1 MMNKGGKMKSEKGVT
16 ILSLT
21 IYLILLTVAIG
32 FFSIVRTYFYD
43 NIRLI
48 TADALYASEFNKVNG
63 FIVQDVKRN
72 YNVGVVSNRNNNT
85 ENPHAGTSEQ
95 KPVAAFR
102 FGNENVYLYYGNTD
116 KGTVFGTDSQGK
128 SYNYLNQGLY
138 KYTNKN
144 YTGERRALKIAGGV
158 TDFSVELT
166 NHGMKKILKIGVEIA
181 DGRIFTNMENPM
193 RYTLKYW

>member
-48 TADALYASEFNKVNG
+48 TADALYASEFNKLNG

-85 ENPHAGTSEQ
+85 ENPHSGTSEQ
-95 KPVAAFR
+95 KPVAAFK
-102 FGNENVYLYYGNTD
+102 FGNGNVYIYYGNTD
-116 KGTVFGTDSQGK
+116 KGTVFGTNSEGE
-128 SYNYLNQGLY
+128 SYNYLNQGVY
-138 KYTNKN
+138 KYTNQ
-144 YTGERRALKIAGGV
+144 GRALKIAGGV

-166 NHGMKKILKIGVEIA
+166 NHGIKKILKIGVEIA
-181 DGRIFTNMENPM
+181 DGRIFTNMANPM